1 MRLHTGYILPLCLLA
16 ATAYGAEAVGYVKTA
31 SGDAQVVDNGAAKP
45 ATVGTPLAVGDVLRT
60 GKNGNLGVTLK
71 DNTVM
76 SFGPATEFKLEAYL
90 FAPAKGDLKLD
101 GKLSKGTLQFV
112 SGTIAKLRPEAVSL
126 KTPSATIGV
135 RGTRFLLKVDE

>member
-1 MRLHTGYILPLCLLA
+1 MKLHTGYTLLLCLWA
-16 ATAYGAEAVGYVKTA
+16 AAAHGADAVGYVKTA
-31 SGDAQVVDNGAAKP
+31 SGDAQVLDNGVAKP
-45 ATVGTPLAVGDVLRT
+45 ATAGTPLAVGNVLRT

-76 SFGPATEFKLEAYL
+76 SFGPSTEFKLESYL
-90 FAPAKGDLKLD
+90 FAPAKGDLKLE
-101 GKLSKGTLQFV
+101 GNLSKGTLQFV
-112 SGTIAKLRPEAVSL
+112 SGTIAKLKPDAVAL

>member
-1 MRLHTGYILPLCLLA
+1 MRLHTGYILPLCLMAA
-16 ATAYGAEAVGYVKTA
+16 ATYGAEAVGYVKTA
-31 SGDAQVVDNGAAKP
+31 SGDAQVVDNGVAKP